1 MSEWVCLNCKSINR
15 PSARACYSCGAAQ
28 AAEPMAPSAFPAAPS
43 AFQAP
48 GMAAS
53 VGATGGAAMAGVPL
67 AVGADGG
74 SMSLAGEAVLASA
87 PATPATAAEPMDVV
101 GGAVGGVVGAVVASA
116 VWYGVVAA
124 TQFQVGLVAIAVGW
138 IVGQAVVFGA
148 QRRFSVVLVPISII
162 LTLLALAVSEY
173 LILLHFVSQEIGPV
187 DFVQPPA
194 LVLEVVMA
202 SLQADPL
209 TLVFW
214 AIALFQAFVIPAR
227 LPRPSNGLGE
237 ERG

>member
-1 MSEWVCLNCKSINR
+1 
-15 PSARACYSCGAAQ
+15 
-28 AAEPMAPSAFPAAPS
+28 
-43 AFQAP
+43 
-48 GMAAS
+48 
-53 VGATGGAAMAGVPL
+53 
-67 AVGADGG
+67 
-74 SMSLAGEAVLASA
+74 
-87 PATPATAAEPMDVV
+87 MDVV
-101 GGAVGGVVGAVVASA
+101 GGAVGGVVGAIVASA

-148 QRRFSVVLVPISII
+148 QRRFSVVLVPISVV
-162 LTLLALAVSEY
+162 LTLLALATSEY
-173 LILLHFVSQEIGPV
+173 LIVLHFVSQEIGPV
-187 DFVQPPA
+187 DFVQPPG
-194 LVLEVVMA
+194 LVVEVITA

-227 LPRPSNGLGE
+227 LPRPTAGLGE